1 MSAASLE
8 AAGGLTPVGSGRLA
22 AAVALGNALEV
33 FDFTIFSFFSVYI
46 AAAFFPARDALT
58 SLLLTVATFG
68 VGFLFR
74 PLGALVIGAYADRQ
88 GRRAALTITI
98 WLMAAGTAAIAFCP
112 PFAVIG
118 LWAPVTLVA
127 GRLLQGFS
135 AGGEIGPATAFLME
149 SGPVERRGFNVSW
162 QLGGQGAANL
172 AGSASGLLL
181 TLVLAKP
188 DLAAWGWRI
197 PFTLG
202 LLIAPVG
209 YLLRRALPDHP
220 AAGAHAAPAREAVRR
235 HWRTILLAIP
245 IVMGSTVTTYVM
257 IYFMPSFLIRIAG
270 LPASTGFASSTASS
284 VIILVLAPLCGLW
297 LKPGTPRR
305 MIVVAAYSAAAV
317 SILPVFWLLTHHG
330 SLPVV
335 VASIAWI
342 TALMTVGSTASLI
355 FLIERFP
362 APVRATAFGLV
373 YALGVTVFG
382 GSAQFVVTW
391 LVAKTGSPMAAGGYV
406 MLCEVLGVCG
416 ALLLR
421 EPRRSAERLLSPIA
435 T

>member
-1 MSAASLE
+1 MSVAAFTE
-8 AAGGLTPVGSGRLA
+8 AGDAGRSVPGRLS

-46 AAAFFPARDALT
+46 AAAFFPARNPLT

-74 PLGALVIGAYADRQ
+74 PLGALIIGAYADRR
-88 GRRAALTITI
+88 GRRAALTLTI
-98 WLMAAGTAAIAFCP
+98 WLMAAGTAAIALCP
-112 PFAVIG
+112 PFAAIG
-118 LWAPVTLVA
+118 LWAPVVLVA

-149 SGPVERRGFNVSW
+149 SGPTERRGFNVSW

-172 AGSASGLLL
+172 VGSASGLLL
-181 TLVLAKP
+181 TQVLSKP
-188 DLAAWGWRI
+188 DLAGWGWRL
-197 PFTLG
+197 PFALG

-220 AAGAHAAPAREAVRR
+220 TGEAHAAPAREALR

-270 LPASTGFASSTASS
+270 LPASTGFASSTVSS
-284 VIILVLAPLCGLW
+284 VIILILAPLCGLW

-305 MIVVAAYSAAAV
+305 LIVVATYGVAAA
-317 SILPVFWLLTHHG
+317 SILPVFWMLTHHG

-335 VASIAWI
+335 VGAIAWI
-342 TALMTVGSTASLI
+342 TTLMTVGSTASLI

-362 APVRATAFGLV
+362 ARVRATAFGLV

-382 GSAQFVVTW
+382 GSAQFIVTW

-406 MLCEVLGVCG
+406 MLCQTLGVCG

-421 EPRRSAERLLSPIA
+421 ERASKAPLSTLVPA

>member
-1 MSAASLE
+1 MSV
-8 AAGGLTPVGSGRLA
+8 AGLGATGDDGRSVPRRLS

-46 AAAFFPARDALT
+46 AAAFFPARDPLT
-58 SLLLTVATFG
+58 SLMLTVATFG

-74 PLGALVIGAYADRQ
+74 PLGALIIGAYADRR
-88 GRRAALTITI
+88 GRRAALTVTI

-112 PFAVIG
+112 PFASIG
-118 LWAPVTLVA
+118 LWAPVVLVV

-172 AGSASGLLL
+172 VGSASGLLL
-181 TLVLAKP
+181 TQFLSKP
-188 DLAAWGWRI
+188 DIASWGWRI

-202 LLIAPVG
+202 LLIGPIG
-209 YLLRRALPDHP
+209 YLLRRSLPDHP
-220 AAGAHAAPAREAVRR
+220 AGEAHAAPAREALR
-235 HWRTILLAIP
+235 HWRTILLAVP

-270 LPASTGFASSTASS
+270 LPASTGFASSTVSS
-284 VIILVLAPLCGLW
+284 VIILILAPLCGLW

-305 MIVVAAYSAAAV
+305 MIVVTTYGAAAA
-317 SILPVFWLLTHHG
+317 SILPVFWMLTHHG

-335 VASIAWI
+335 VSAIAWI
-342 TALMTVGSTASLI
+342 TTLMTVGSTASLI

-362 APVRATAFGLV
+362 AHVRATAFGLV

-382 GSAQFVVTW
+382 GSAQFIVTW

-406 MLCEVLGVCG
+406 MLCQVLGVCG

-421 EPRRSAERLLSPIA
+421 DRGPIGPFPKLRPA
-435 T
+435 M